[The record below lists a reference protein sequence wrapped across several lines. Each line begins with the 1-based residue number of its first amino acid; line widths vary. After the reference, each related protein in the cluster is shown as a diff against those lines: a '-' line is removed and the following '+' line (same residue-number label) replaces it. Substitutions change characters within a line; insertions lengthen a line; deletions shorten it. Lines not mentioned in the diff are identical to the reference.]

1 MDFTNFGN
9 VESQDRRAN
18 ARASMTS
25 RVSRLFARRR
35 DSATMNESQRTSAA
49 CSVPIFLSPSSD
61 GNDAYHHE
69 AQTPDCE
76 AAYEADASHH
86 THRFTIPASSVYS
99 ESPGVQHQTH
109 FMEQIEEDPTDSRD
123 SVRDLEEGTS
133 TSSYATSQEPIVR
146 ERRRRRKRASEST
159 HQRIE
164 AKKRLSMAFG
174 VTALA
179 AVITY
184 LVLAVTSTAHGLMF
198 HVLSVLFILALAGVF
213 IHSFI
218 RLLMLQKRRTAR
230 LARHRDWHGSS
241 SRSATSTSSR
251 SDATTR
257 VDPFADPISEKP
269 VQILEGPVEVIEST
283 PRGKN
288 KRVVRQPPPVYGQ
301 FRESK
306 RMNPEMVF
314 WHKQNPSPTTP
325 TYEEAMKEV
334 QTAVGYQPPQYI
346 SPRRERQTRDGESVS
361 NIHPLERERL
371 GGLMGNTMAFHG

>member
-1 MDFTNFGN
+1 
-9 VESQDRRAN
+9 
-18 ARASMTS
+18 
-25 RVSRLFARRR
+25 
-35 DSATMNESQRTSAA
+35 
-49 CSVPIFLSPSSD
+49 
-61 GNDAYHHE
+61 
-69 AQTPDCE
+69 
-76 AAYEADASHH
+76 
-86 THRFTIPASSVYS
+86 
-99 ESPGVQHQTH
+99 
-109 FMEQIEEDPTDSRD
+109 
-123 SVRDLEEGTS
+123 
-133 TSSYATSQEPIVR
+133 
-146 ERRRRRKRASEST
+146 
-159 HQRIE
+159 
-164 AKKRLSMAFG
+164 
-174 VTALA
+174 
-179 AVITY
+179 
-184 LVLAVTSTAHGLMF
+184 MF

-257 VDPFADPISEKP
+257 VDPFAVPISEKP

-306 RMNPEMVF
+306 VSLLLQSATYYSNETQRMNPEMVF